1 MSLDVKGRSHQ
12 SMRVHSTRVH
22 SLTLGIVQFL
32 WDRGAG
38 GIWGGGTP
46 QQMAFQGRVCPKIKE
61 KVRGGGVERNSE
73 IRKWKNN
80 QRNLFNLHEGVGSFP
95 QTFFEGRY
103 VTETGK
109 LVVGRGGS
117 YNLQMILNPIRSPT
131 P

>member
-1 MSLDVKGRSHQ
+1 
-12 SMRVHSTRVH
+12 
-22 SLTLGIVQFL
+22 
-32 WDRGAG
+32 
-38 GIWGGGTP
+38 
-46 QQMAFQGRVCPKIKE
+46 MAFQGRVCPKIKE